1 MAYLVA
7 YSTYFTPFWSM
18 AIMHSEPD
26 LNRLYAALFL
36 SGLLHAILVLAPLPS
51 ADSHAPDSVLTD
63 TTHILNARLYS
74 GTDGKITSPVPGT
87 NDREAA
93 ASTAP
98 RENKAGLDETRNQA
112 KEQSSPSAPKA
123 PFFPADQLTRHP
135 RSKDKIDLNI
145 PEARLLTDPGSLVL
159 NLWIDNLG
167 KVVSVE
173 IDKTDLPEEYATAV
187 AETFSQV
194 RFEPGEIHGRP
205 VRSILRIEITHG
217 NVSPSQP

>member
-1 MAYLVA
+1 
-7 YSTYFTPFWSM
+7 M

-26 LNRLYAALFL
+26 LNRLYAALLL
-36 SGLLHAILVLAPLPS
+36 SGLLHAILVFASLPS

-63 TTHILNARLYS
+63 TTHVLKARLYL
-74 GTDGKITSPVPGT
+74 GTDAKITSPVPGP
-87 NDREAA
+87 NDRRAVA
-93 ASTAP
+93 TTAP
-98 RENKAGLDETRNQA
+98 GEDKAGPDGTRNQA
-112 KEQSSPSAPKA
+112 KEQSNPPAQKD
-123 PFFPADQLTRHP
+123 PFYSADQLTKHP
-135 RSKDKIDLNI
+135 RSKGKVDLAI

-159 NLWIDNLG
+159 NLWIDNFG

-187 AETFSQV
+187 AQTFSKL

-217 NVSPSQP
+217 NVSPSKP